1 MRNSKWRTSLV
12 AVSIAAAS
20 ALGSGAAFAQQ
31 KVGPVEDAIRVVKI
45 PKGQPIVIGTY
56 HVLSGADTAL
66 GLDTQRGAVVAADD
80 LGNKLLGHPIKFVH
94 EDDGCNAEG
103 GQTAATKI
111 AANQQVVVALGSA
124 CSSATRPAA
133 PILWKVGIPDIATA
147 ASSPVLTAP
156 DRGPDYQGL
165 TRVVYN
171 DLWAG
176 REVANW
182 AAKTLGYKK
191 VATIHDGSPYAE
203 KLVRVFQE
211 NFRKLGG
218 EIVSDEAI
226 SPSDTD
232 MRPVLTKIATS
243 KPEMIYSP
251 TFVGATSYLI
261 RQKKEIPGLEKTRLI
276 GSDASMGAQLL
287 EAAGKDVIGF
297 EITSTALEPDAQGP
311 KYKAM
316 REKYKKL
323 FGEYPIQGFHGNG
336 YDAMMMAAEAIKKVA
351 VTEKDGTIYIPI
363 KKLRDAIFATKTMDG
378 VTGKITCDQYGDCG
392 VYKFSVYAF
401 TNDDP
406 KSLDVGKNPKRVYP
420 EKY

>member
-1 MRNSKWRTSLV
+1 LKTSVVAAGLV
-12 AVSIAAAS
+12 AMSTLAS
-20 ALGSGAAFAQQ
+20 GSAFAQACLD
-31 KVGPVEDAIRVVKI
+31 KIVKI

-56 HVLSGADTAL
+56 HVVSGADTAL

-80 LGNKLLGHPIKFVH
+80 LGNKLVGHPIKFVH

-111 AANQQVVVALGSA
+111 AANQQVVLALGGA

-133 PILWKVGIPDIATA
+133 PILCKAGIPDIATA

-182 AAKTLGYKK
+182 AAKVLNIKRA
-191 VATIHDGSPYAE
+191 ATIHDGSPYAE

-211 NFRKLGG
+211 NFKKQGG

-226 SPSDTD
+226 APTDTD

-251 TFVGATSYLI
+251 TFVGATAYLV
-261 RQKKEIPGLEKTRLI
+261 RQKKEIPGLEKARLI
-276 GSDASMGAQLL
+276 GSDAALGAQLL

-297 EITSTALEPDAQGP
+297 EITSTASEPEAQGP

-316 REKYKKL
+316 REKYKKM
-323 FGEYPIQGFHGNG
+323 FGEYPIQLFNGNG

-351 VTEKDGTIYIPI
+351 KTEGSNTVISTKA
-363 KKLRDAIFATKTMDG
+363 LRDAIFATKNMDG
-378 VTGKITCDQYGDCG
+378 MTGKITCDQYGDCG
-392 VYKFSVYAF
+392 VYKFTVYAF
-401 TNDDP
+401 TSEDP
-406 KSLDVGKNPKRVYP
+406 KTLEIGKNPKRVYP
-420 EKY
+420 ALK